1 MNFALLKFRTDSA
14 LWDSLHPCV
23 RTPAFALNPQITKK
37 YYWNFHAVASTK
49 CPLKG
54 HGHKN
59 IRKISGSQLLGCCR
73 NENTALLGCIYGAFS
88 TWDTFIAKHRI
99 PQLWQSLFYLRGR
112 FLSCSCCQMRV
123 HSDLMTTDPELL
135 LPQVIYPEHQWRYR
149 VQPIF
154 TTTTNWFRETWSTGL
169 IITLGM
175 LKMDTRTDFQIRYLK
190 VLHLPGEP
198 HYISLLLLME
208 SIVCE
213 HGFASHKP
221 SLHNYPQL
229 RLLLSVMAGEPLSS
243 GYWDVKRKC
252 LLQNASQ
259 PQPVGLGH
267 GGGIQKW
274 LLLLFLASEIEL
286 TKNSSSTGTRLPENS
301 CFSGAGLAASER
313 SSY

>member
-1 MNFALLKFRTDSA
+1 MNFAQALLKFRTDLAS
-14 LWDSLHPCV
+14 WDSLHPCI
-23 RTPAFALNPQITKK
+23 RTPAFALNPQITKR
-37 YYWNFHAVASTK
+37 YYRNFHVVASTK
-49 CPLKG
+49 CSLKG

-59 IRKISGSQLLGCCR
+59 TRKISRSQLLGCCR

-88 TWDTFIAKHRI
+88 IRDTYIAKHHI
-99 PQLWQSLFYLRGR
+99 PQLWRSLFYLRGG
-112 FLSCSCCQMRV
+112 FLSRSRCQRRV
-123 HSDLMTTDPELL
+123 HSELLAGDPELL
-135 LPQVIYPEHQWRYR
+135 VPQAIYPEHQWRYR
-149 VQPIF
+149 AQPIF
-154 TTTTNWFRETWSTGL
+154 TTATNWFRETWSTGL

-221 SLHNYPQL
+221 SLYNYPQL

-243 GYWDVKRKC
+243 SYWDVKRKC

-274 LLLLFLASEIEL
+274 LLLLF
-286 TKNSSSTGTRLPENS
+286 
-301 CFSGAGLAASER
+301 FGLR
-313 SSY
+313 NRTH